1 MKKIAST
8 VIKILNILILIV
20 GCIYLLLP
28 ISELEMSNIADDE
41 KRLELAKYFFTIIEM
56 GSATV
61 LITSLSFFFEPKGK
75 RSILLL
81 FATIAYTAIML
92 LFCYFL
98 IDLSF
103 IWFILIE
110 IIITLVYIYTTYKV
124 FKDAEVN

>member
-1 MKKIAST
+1 MKKIASNAIKVLN
-8 VIKILNILILIV
+8 VIILIV
-20 GCIYLLLP
+20 GCIYLLFP
-28 ISELEMSNIADDE
+28 ISELEMSNMTDDD

-75 RSILLL
+75 KTILLL
-81 FATIAYTAIML
+81 LATITYTAMML

-98 IDLSF
+98 INLSLV
-103 IWFILIE
+103 WFILIE
-110 IIITLVYIYTTYKV
+110 MIITLVYIYTTYKV